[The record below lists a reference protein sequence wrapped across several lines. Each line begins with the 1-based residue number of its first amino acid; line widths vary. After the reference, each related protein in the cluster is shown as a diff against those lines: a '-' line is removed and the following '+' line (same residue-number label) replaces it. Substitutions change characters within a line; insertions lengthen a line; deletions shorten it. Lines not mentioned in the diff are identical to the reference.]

1 MERPPA
7 LCLCPQPQWPSHW
20 EGTNEIHRMTVFPA
34 PNSYYERGGKTNIS
48 GCRERW
54 GQGSA
59 DDPQALA
66 LMSAGAWPLL
76 SPGTQPRQPSGG
88 VAPREPQGAHIA
100 PSVPAKSHPCL
111 LSFSHPLWSSV
122 PRPSRGAHP
131 GPPRTHAHTRGS
143 SPAESLHSASQ
154 FCTVPSLVFQISNC
168 FPR

>member
-1 MERPPA
+1 MKE
-7 LCLCPQPQWPSHW
+7 
-20 EGTNEIHRMTVFPA
+20 EGKQT
-34 PNSYYERGGKTNIS
+34 
-48 GCRERW
+48 
-54 GQGSA
+54 
-59 DDPQALA
+59 
-66 LMSAGAWPLL
+66 SAGAESVGGRAQLTTPKLWRSHQLE
-76 SPGTQPRQPSGG
+76 PGSCYPQGHSPRQPSSR

-154 FCTVPSLVFQISNC
+154 FCTVPSLFFKFRTVFQDDDIAVMTTTVADAYMDILHLRVLHFRVYSP
-168 FPR
+168 F